1 MKYDTTV
8 MVRSILLRGFDQEIA
23 EKIGEY
29 MINKG
34 TKFIR
39 GCVPDNIEA
48 TEDGRR
54 RVTWNLEG

>member
-1 MKYDTTV
+1 
-8 MVRSILLRGFDQEIA
+8 
-23 EKIGEY
+23 

-48 TEDGRR
+48 TEDGKRI
-54 RVTWNLEG
+54 VTWTLDG